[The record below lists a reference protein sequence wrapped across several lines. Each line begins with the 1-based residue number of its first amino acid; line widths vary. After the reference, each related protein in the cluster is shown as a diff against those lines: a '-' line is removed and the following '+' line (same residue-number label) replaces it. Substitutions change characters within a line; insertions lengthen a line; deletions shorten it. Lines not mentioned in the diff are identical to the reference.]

1 MEMEEEKELTFSD
14 ILRIFKRRKWT
25 FLIIFF
31 LTIFLTVVYLFFIA
45 TPKYEAKQVIEY
57 KSSSSQPSVSLGSM
71 SSAANLLGISQPSDS
86 GLTTEIERMKA
97 DWVLTN
103 IVKELNL
110 VEKANENKG
119 LIARLRGTEV
129 TERDLID
136 SLKENINIQNVQ
148 DTNMIEI
155 SYQSSDPTMA
165 ASVVSLVYSYYTEYA
180 KNLYFEDSQSY
191 LNQVETLFEDVS
203 RQYDQI
209 NKEVLDFQTKN
220 KISDISGGTSQE
232 SDPLISYYSETY
244 MNILKLEADKN
255 QLEIRKQAIEDNI
268 FKLSPETKEFILT
281 NTEKDTPVKDIKSKL
296 VSDKIELE
304 TLKLN
309 SPSSPRIG
317 ALEAEINVLEDE
329 LKKNLDAIFS
339 NDLNFLASIDM
350 GTFNEY
356 TGIITQLQLFD
367 VTKQVHE
374 NMLQVIDDE
383 IAKRSPIMYEY
394 FLLKKDQT
402 ILQTRYN
409 TLLSAL
415 EQERMRASLYD
426 NKFKVITS
434 AYIPENPISPNTT
447 LILVIGG
454 GVAIALG
461 ILSVF
466 VREVNDKTVKDLYE
480 FESLFGVPDI
490 ILYGSNDAEKIV
502 NYVYKKDFKKFG
514 LLFLGN
520 FSVAQNLSQRIYNI
534 LNTIK
539 TYKTEYYISK
549 ENEGYKEKFEKFEKF
564 KNTNEAFIV
573 FDNFNNSDYI
583 LYRDDLEKI
592 IIFIEEKTTNLE
604 DIKEILEKE
613 KDPTVVYL
621 KNIKRLN
628 KIH

>member
-45 TPKYEAKQVIEY
+45 TPKYEAKVVIEY

-71 SSAANLLGISQPSDS
+71 SSAANLLGISQPADS

-97 DWVLTN
+97 DWVLAN
-103 IVKELNL
+103 VVKELNL

-136 SLKENINIQNVQ
+136 SLKENINIQNVEE
-148 DTNMIEI
+148 TNMIEI
-155 SYQSSDPTMA
+155 SYQSSDPTIA
-165 ASVVSLVYSYYTEYA
+165 ALVVSLVYSYYTEYA
-180 KNLYFEDSQSY
+180 KKLYFEDSQSY

-203 RQYDQI
+203 QQYDQI

-220 KISDISGGTSQE
+220 KLQGTTLDPSSE
-232 SDPLISYYSETY
+232 STQGVDPLINYYSETY

-268 FKLSPETKEFILT
+268 FKMSPETKEFILT

-296 VSDKIELE
+296 VSDRIELE

-317 ALEAEINVLEDE
+317 ALEAEITVLENE
-329 LKKNLDAIFS
+329 LENNLEAIFS

-350 GTFNEY
+350 ETFNEY

-367 VTKQVHE
+367 VTRQVYE
-374 NMLQVIDDE
+374 NMLQLIDDE

-394 FLLKKDQT
+394 FLLRKDQA

-409 TLLSAL
+409 TLLTVL
-415 EQERMRASLYD
+415 EQERMKASLYD
-426 NKFKVITS
+426 NKFTVITS
-434 AYIPENPISPNTT
+434 AYVPENPVSPNTT
-447 LILVIGG
+447 LILVIGVG
-454 GVAIALG
+454 LAIALG
-461 ILSVF
+461 ILSVV

-480 FESLFGVPDI
+480 FESLFGIPDI
-490 ILYGSNDAEKIV
+490 ILDDSNDAEKIV

-520 FSVAQNLSQRIYNI
+520 FSVAQNLAQRIYNI

-539 TYKTEYYISK
+539 PNKTEYYISQ
-549 ENEGYKEKFEKFEKF
+549 ENEDYKEKFEKFEKF
-564 KNTNEAFIV
+564 KNMNEAFIV

-592 IIFIEEKTTNLE
+592 IIFIEEKRTNLE
-604 DIKEILEKE
+604 DIMEILEKE
-613 KDPTVVYL
+613 RDPTVVYV
-621 KNIKRLN
+621 KKY
-628 KIH
+628 

>member
-1 MEMEEEKELTFSD
+1 MEEEKELTFSD

-45 TPKYEAKQVIEY
+45 TPKYEAKVVIEY

-71 SSAANLLGISQPSDS
+71 SSAANLLGISQPADS

-97 DWVLTN
+97 DWVLAN
-103 IVKELNL
+103 VVKELNL

-136 SLKENINIQNVQ
+136 SLKENINIQNVEE
-148 DTNMIEI
+148 TNMIEI
-155 SYQSSDPTMA
+155 SYQSSDPTIA
-165 ASVVSLVYSYYTEYA
+165 ALVVSLVYSYYTEYA
-180 KNLYFEDSQSY
+180 KKLYFEDSQSY

-203 RQYDQI
+203 QQYDQI

-220 KISDISGGTSQE
+220 KLQGTTLDPSSE
-232 SDPLISYYSETY
+232 STQGVDPLINYYSETY

-268 FKLSPETKEFILT
+268 FKMSPETKEFILT

-296 VSDKIELE
+296 VSDRIELE

-317 ALEAEINVLEDE
+317 ALEAEITVLENE
-329 LKKNLDAIFS
+329 LENNLEAIFS

-350 GTFNEY
+350 ETFNEY

-367 VTKQVHE
+367 VTRQVYE
-374 NMLQVIDDE
+374 NMLQLIDDE

-394 FLLKKDQT
+394 FLLRKDQA

-409 TLLSAL
+409 TLLTVL
-415 EQERMRASLYD
+415 EQERMKASLYD
-426 NKFKVITS
+426 NKFTVITS
-434 AYIPENPISPNTT
+434 AYVPENPVSPNTT
-447 LILVIGG
+447 LILVIGVG
-454 GVAIALG
+454 LAIALG
-461 ILSVF
+461 ILSVV

-480 FESLFGVPDI
+480 FESLFGIPDI
-490 ILYGSNDAEKIV
+490 ILDDSNDAEKIV

-520 FSVAQNLSQRIYNI
+520 FSVAQNLAQRIYNI

-539 TYKTEYYISK
+539 PNKTEYYISQ
-549 ENEGYKEKFEKFEKF
+549 ENEDYKEKFEKFEKF
-564 KNTNEAFIV
+564 KNMNEAFIV

-592 IIFIEEKTTNLE
+592 IIFIEEKRTNLE
-604 DIKEILEKE
+604 DIIKILEKE
-613 KDPTVVYL
+613 KDPTVVYV
-621 KNIKRLN
+621 KKY
-628 KIH
+628 

>member
-45 TPKYEAKQVIEY
+45 TPKYEAKVVIEY

-71 SSAANLLGISQPSDS
+71 SSAANLLGVSQPSPA

-97 DWVLTN
+97 DWVLAN
-103 IVKELNL
+103 VVKELNL

-136 SLKENINIQNVQ
+136 SLKENINIQNVEE
-148 DTNMIEI
+148 TNMIEI
-155 SYQSSDPTMA
+155 SYQSSDPTIA

-180 KNLYFEDSQSY
+180 KKLYFEDSQSY

-203 RQYDQI
+203 QQYDQI

-220 KISDISGGTSQE
+220 KLQGTTLDPSSE
-232 SDPLISYYSETY
+232 STQGVDPLINYYSETY

-255 QLEIRKQAIEDNI
+255 QLEIRKQAIENNI

-296 VSDKIELE
+296 VSDRIELE

-317 ALEAEINVLEDE
+317 ALEAEITVLENE
-329 LKKNLDAIFS
+329 LENNLEAIFS

-350 GTFNEY
+350 ETFNEY

-367 VTKQVHE
+367 VTKQVYE

-394 FLLKKDQT
+394 FLLRKDQA

-409 TLLSAL
+409 TLLTAL
-415 EQERMRASLYD
+415 EQERMKASLYD

-434 AYIPENPISPNTT
+434 AYIPENPVSPNTT
-447 LILVIGG
+447 LTLAIGG
-454 GVAIALG
+454 VLAIFLG
-461 ILSVF
+461 ILGVF
-466 VREVNDKTVKDLYE
+466 VKEANDKTVKDLYE

-490 ILYGSNDAEKIV
+490 ILDDSNDAEKIV

-534 LNTIK
+534 LNTVK
-539 TYKTEYYISK
+539 PNKTEYFTSK
-549 ENEGYKEKFEKFEKF
+549 ENEDYKEKFEKFEKF
-564 KNTNEAFIV
+564 KNTNEAFIM
-573 FDNFNNSDYI
+573 FDNFNNGDYI

-592 IIFIEEKTTNLE
+592 IIFIEEKRTNLE
-604 DIKEILEKE
+604 DIMEVLEKE
-613 KDPTVVYL
+613 KDPTVVYV
-621 KNIKRLN
+621 KKY
-628 KIH
+628 

>member
-1 MEMEEEKELTFSD
+1 MEMEEERELTFSD

-25 FLIIFF
+25 FLIIFL
-31 LTIFLTVVYLFFIA
+31 LTIFLTAFYLFFVA
-45 TPKYEAKQVIEY
+45 TPTYEAKQVIEY

-97 DWVLTN
+97 DWVLAN
-103 IVKELNL
+103 VVKELNL

-119 LIARLRGTEV
+119 LIATLRGTEV

-136 SLKENINIQNVQ
+136 SLKEGINIQNVQ

-155 SYQSSDPTMA
+155 SYQSSDPTIA

-180 KNLYFEDSQSY
+180 KKLYFEDSQSY

-203 RQYDQI
+203 QQYDQI

-296 VSDKIELE
+296 VSDRIELE

-317 ALEAEINVLEDE
+317 ALEAEITVLEDE
-329 LKKNLDAIFS
+329 LKKNLEAIFS

-350 GTFNEY
+350 ETFNEY

-367 VTKQVHE
+367 VTKQVYE

-394 FLLKKDQT
+394 FLLRKDQA

-409 TLLSAL
+409 TLLTAL
-415 EQERMRASLYD
+415 EQERMKASLYD

-434 AYIPENPISPNTT
+434 AYIPENPVSPNTT
-447 LILVIGG
+447 LTLAIGG
-454 GVAIALG
+454 VLAIFLG
-461 ILSVF
+461 ILGVF
-466 VREVNDKTVKDLYE
+466 VREASDKTVKDLYE

-490 ILYGSNDAEKIV
+490 VLNDSNDAEKIV
-502 NYVYKKDFKKFG
+502 NYVYKKEFKKFG
-514 LLFLGN
+514 LLFLGD
-520 FSVAQNLSQRIYNI
+520 FSVAQNLAQRIYNI

-539 TYKTEYYISK
+539 PYKIEYYISQ
-549 ENEGYKEKFEKFEKF
+549 ENEDYKEKFEKFEKF
-564 KNTNEAFIV
+564 KNTNEAFIM
-573 FDNFNNSDYI
+573 FDNFNNGDYI

-604 DIKEILEKE
+604 DIKEIFKKE
-613 KDPTVVYL
+613 KDPTVVYV
-621 KNIKRLN
+621 KK
-628 KIH
+628 

>member
-1 MEMEEEKELTFSD
+1 MEEEKELTFSD

-45 TPKYEAKQVIEY
+45 TPTYEAKQVIEY

-71 SSAANLLGISQPSDS
+71 SSAANLLGISQPADS

-97 DWVLTN
+97 DWVLAN
-103 IVKELNL
+103 VVKELNL

-136 SLKENINIQNVQ
+136 SLKENINIQNVEE
-148 DTNMIEI
+148 TNMIEI
-155 SYQSSDPTMA
+155 SYQSSDPTIA

-180 KNLYFEDSQSY
+180 KKLYFEDSQSY

-203 RQYDQI
+203 QQYDQI

-220 KISDISGGTSQE
+220 KLQGTTLDPSSE
-232 SDPLISYYSETY
+232 STQGVDPLINYYSETY

-268 FKLSPETKEFILT
+268 FKMSPETKEFILT

-296 VSDKIELE
+296 VSDRIELE

-317 ALEAEINVLEDE
+317 ALEAEITVLENE
-329 LKKNLDAIFS
+329 LENNLEAIFS

-367 VTKQVHE
+367 VTRQVYE
-374 NMLQVIDDE
+374 NMLQLIDDE

-394 FLLKKDQT
+394 FLLRKDQA

-409 TLLSAL
+409 TLLTVL
-415 EQERMRASLYD
+415 EQERMKASLYD
-426 NKFKVITS
+426 NKFTVITS
-434 AYIPENPISPNTT
+434 AYVPENPVSPNTT
-447 LILVIGG
+447 LSLAIG
-454 GVAIALG
+454 VVLAISLG
-461 ILSVF
+461 ILGVF

-480 FESLFGVPDI
+480 FESLFGIPDI
-490 ILYGSNDAEKIV
+490 ILNDSNDAEKIV
-502 NYVYKKDFKKFG
+502 NYIYKKDFKKFG

-520 FSVAQNLSQRIYNI
+520 FSVAQNLAQRIYNI

-539 TYKTEYYISK
+539 SYKIEYYISQ
-549 ENEGYKEKFEKFEKF
+549 ENEDYKEKFEKFEKF

-592 IIFIEEKTTNLE
+592 IIFIEEKRTNLE
-604 DIKEILEKE
+604 DIMEVLEKE
-613 KDPTVVYL
+613 KDPTVVYV
-621 KNIKRLN
+621 KKY
-628 KIH
+628 

>member
-1 MEMEEEKELTFSD
+1 MEMEEERELTFSD

-25 FLIIFF
+25 FLIIFL
-31 LTIFLTVVYLFFIA
+31 LTIFLTAFYLFFVA
-45 TPKYEAKQVIEY
+45 TPTYEAKQVIEY

-97 DWVLTN
+97 DWVLAN
-103 IVKELNL
+103 VVKELNL

-136 SLKENINIQNVQ
+136 SLKENINIQNVEE
-148 DTNMIEI
+148 TNMIEI
-155 SYQSSDPTMA
+155 SYQSSDPTIA

-180 KNLYFEDSQSY
+180 KKLYFEDSQSY

-203 RQYDQI
+203 QQYDQI

-296 VSDKIELE
+296 VSDRIELE

-317 ALEAEINVLEDE
+317 ALEAEITVLEDE
-329 LKKNLDAIFS
+329 LKKNLEAIFS

-350 GTFNEY
+350 ETFNEY

-367 VTKQVHE
+367 VTKQVYE

-394 FLLKKDQT
+394 FLLRKDQA

-409 TLLSAL
+409 TLLTAL
-415 EQERMRASLYD
+415 EQERMKASLYD

-434 AYIPENPISPNTT
+434 AYIPENPVSPNTT
-447 LILVIGG
+447 LTLAIGG
-454 GVAIALG
+454 VLAIFLG
-461 ILSVF
+461 ILGVF
-466 VREVNDKTVKDLYE
+466 VREASDKTVKDLYE

-490 ILYGSNDAEKIV
+490 VLNDSNDAEKIV
-502 NYVYKKDFKKFG
+502 NYVYKKEFKKFG
-514 LLFLGN
+514 LLFLGD
-520 FSVAQNLSQRIYNI
+520 FSVAQNLAQRIYNI

-539 TYKTEYYISK
+539 PYKIEYYISQ
-549 ENEGYKEKFEKFEKF
+549 ENEDYKEKFEKFEKF

-592 IIFIEEKTTNLE
+592 IILIEEKTTNLE
-604 DIKEILEKE
+604 DIMEVLEKE
-613 KDPTVVYL
+613 KDPTVVYV
-621 KNIKRLN
+621 KKY
-628 KIH
+628 

>member
-1 MEMEEEKELTFSD
+1 MEMEEERELTFSD

-25 FLIIFF
+25 FLIIFL
-31 LTIFLTVVYLFFIA
+31 LTIFLTAFYLFFVA
-45 TPKYEAKQVIEY
+45 TPTYEAKQVIEY

-97 DWVLTN
+97 DWVLAN
-103 IVKELNL
+103 VVKELNL

-119 LIARLRGTEV
+119 LIATLRGTEV

-136 SLKENINIQNVQ
+136 SLKEGINIQNVQ

-155 SYQSSDPTMA
+155 SYQSSDPTIA

-180 KNLYFEDSQSY
+180 KKLYFEDSQSY

-203 RQYDQI
+203 QQYDQI

-296 VSDKIELE
+296 VSDRIELE

-317 ALEAEINVLEDE
+317 ALEAEITVLEDE
-329 LKKNLDAIFS
+329 LKKNLEAIFS

-350 GTFNEY
+350 ETFNEY

-367 VTKQVHE
+367 VTKQVYE

-394 FLLKKDQT
+394 FLLRKDQA

-409 TLLSAL
+409 TLLTAL
-415 EQERMRASLYD
+415 EQERMKASLYD

-434 AYIPENPISPNTT
+434 AYIPENPVSPNTT
-447 LILVIGG
+447 LTLAIGG
-454 GVAIALG
+454 VLAIFLG
-461 ILSVF
+461 ILGVF
-466 VREVNDKTVKDLYE
+466 VREASDKTVKDLYE

-490 ILYGSNDAEKIV
+490 VLNDSNDAEKIV
-502 NYVYKKDFKKFG
+502 NYVYKKEFKKFG
-514 LLFLGN
+514 LLFLGD
-520 FSVAQNLSQRIYNI
+520 FSVAQNLAQRIYNI

-539 TYKTEYYISK
+539 PYKIEYYISQ
-549 ENEGYKEKFEKFEKF
+549 ENEDYKEKFEKFEKF

-592 IIFIEEKTTNLE
+592 IILIEEKTTNLE
-604 DIKEILEKE
+604 DIMEVLEKE
-613 KDPTVVYL
+613 KDPTVVYV
-621 KNIKRLN
+621 KKY
-628 KIH
+628 

>member
-1 MEMEEEKELTFSD
+1 MEMEEERELTFSD

-25 FLIIFF
+25 FLIIFL
-31 LTIFLTVVYLFFIA
+31 LTIFLTAFYLFFVA
-45 TPKYEAKQVIEY
+45 TPTYEAKQVIEY

-97 DWVLTN
+97 DWVLAN
-103 IVKELNL
+103 VVKELNL

-119 LIARLRGTEV
+119 LIATLRGTEV

-136 SLKENINIQNVQ
+136 SLKEGINIQNVQ

-165 ASVVSLVYSYYTEYA
+165 ASVVSLVYSYYTDYA
-180 KNLYFEDSQSY
+180 ENLYFEDSQSY

-203 RQYDQI
+203 QQYDQI

-220 KISDISGGTSQE
+220 KLLASSSTSSQTFD
-232 SDPLISYYSETY
+232 SLISYYSETY

-296 VSDKIELE
+296 VSDRIELE

-317 ALEAEINVLEDE
+317 ALEAEITVLEDE
-329 LKKNLDAIFS
+329 LKKNLEAIFS

-350 GTFNEY
+350 ETFNEY

-367 VTKQVHE
+367 VTKQVYE

-394 FLLKKDQT
+394 FLLRKDQA

-409 TLLSAL
+409 TLLTAL
-415 EQERMRASLYD
+415 EQERMKVSLYD

-434 AYIPENPISPNTT
+434 AYIPENPVSPNTT
-447 LILVIGG
+447 LTLAIGG
-454 GVAIALG
+454 VLAIFLG
-461 ILSVF
+461 ILGVF
-466 VREVNDKTVKDLYE
+466 VREASDKTVKDLYE

-490 ILYGSNDAEKIV
+490 VLNDSNDAEKIV
-502 NYVYKKDFKKFG
+502 NYVYKKEFKKFG
-514 LLFLGN
+514 LLFLGD
-520 FSVAQNLSQRIYNI
+520 FSVAQNLAQRIYNI

-539 TYKTEYYISK
+539 PYKIEYYISQ
-549 ENEGYKEKFEKFEKF
+549 ENEDYKEKFEKFEKF
-564 KNTNEAFIV
+564 KNTNEAFIM
-573 FDNFNNSDYI
+573 FDNFNNGDYI

-604 DIKEILEKE
+604 DIMEVLEKE
-613 KDPTVVYL
+613 KDPTVVYV
-621 KNIKRLN
+621 KKY
-628 KIH
+628 

>member
-1 MEMEEEKELTFSD
+1 MEEERELTFSD
-14 ILRIFKRRKWT
+14 IIRIFKRRKWT
-25 FLIIFF
+25 FIIIFL
-31 LTIFLTVVYLFFIA
+31 LTIFFTAIYLFFIA

-57 KSSSSQPSVSLGSM
+57 KSTSSQPSVSLGSM
-71 SSAANLLGISQPSDS
+71 SGAANLLGISSPTDS
-86 GLTTEIERMKA
+86 GLTTEIEKMKS
-97 DWVLTN
+97 DWVLSN
-103 IVKELNL
+103 VVKDLQL
-110 VEKANENKG
+110 VEKANQNKSF
-119 LIARLRGTEV
+119 LQKLRGV
-129 TERDLID
+129 KITERDLID
-136 SLKENINIQNVQ
+136 SMKKNIDIQNIE
-148 DTNMIEI
+148 DTNIIEI
-155 SYQSSDPTMA
+155 TYQSSDPSLA
-165 ASVVSLVYSYYTEYA
+165 SSVVSLIYSYYTEYA
-180 KNLYFEDSQSY
+180 KNLYFENSQSY

-203 RQYDQI
+203 QQYDQI

-296 VSDKIELE
+296 VSDRIELE

-317 ALEAEINVLEDE
+317 ALEAEITVLEDE
-329 LKKNLDAIFS
+329 LKKNLEAIFS

-350 GTFNEY
+350 ETFNEY

-367 VTKQVHE
+367 VTKQVYE

-394 FLLKKDQT
+394 FLLRKDQA

-409 TLLSAL
+409 TLLTAL
-415 EQERMRASLYD
+415 EQERMKASLYD

-434 AYIPENPISPNTT
+434 AYIPENPVSPNTT
-447 LILVIGG
+447 LTLAIGG
-454 GVAIALG
+454 VLAIFLG
-461 ILSVF
+461 ILGVF
-466 VREVNDKTVKDLYE
+466 VKEANDKTVKDLYE

-490 ILYGSNDAEKIV
+490 ILDDSNDAEKIV

-534 LNTIK
+534 LNTVK
-539 TYKTEYYISK
+539 PNKTEYFTSK
-549 ENEGYKEKFEKFEKF
+549 ENEDYKEKFEKFEKF
-564 KNTNEAFIV
+564 KNTNEAFIM
-573 FDNFNNSDYI
+573 FDNFNNGDYI

-604 DIKEILEKE
+604 DIKEIFKKE
-613 KDPTVVYL
+613 KDPTVVYV
-621 KNIKRLN
+621 KK
-628 KIH
+628 

>member
-45 TPKYEAKQVIEY
+45 TPKYEAKVVIEY

-71 SSAANLLGISQPSDS
+71 SSAANLLGISQPADS

-97 DWVLTN
+97 DWVLAN
-103 IVKELNL
+103 VVKELNL

-136 SLKENINIQNVQ
+136 SLKENINIQNVEE
-148 DTNMIEI
+148 TNMIEI
-155 SYQSSDPTMA
+155 SYQSSDPTIA
-165 ASVVSLVYSYYTEYA
+165 ALVVSLVYSYYTEYA
-180 KNLYFEDSQSY
+180 KKLYFEDSQSY

-203 RQYDQI
+203 QQYDQI

-220 KISDISGGTSQE
+220 KLQGTTLDPSSE
-232 SDPLISYYSETY
+232 STQGVDPLINYYSETY

-268 FKLSPETKEFILT
+268 FKMSPETKEFILT

-296 VSDKIELE
+296 VSDRIELE

-317 ALEAEINVLEDE
+317 ALEAEITVLENE
-329 LKKNLDAIFS
+329 LENNLEAIFS

-350 GTFNEY
+350 ETFNEY

-367 VTKQVHE
+367 VTRQVYE
-374 NMLQVIDDE
+374 NMLQLIDDE

-394 FLLKKDQT
+394 FLLRKDQA

-409 TLLSAL
+409 TLLTVL
-415 EQERMRASLYD
+415 EQERMKASLYD
-426 NKFKVITS
+426 NKFTVITS
-434 AYIPENPISPNTT
+434 AYVPENPVSLNTT
-447 LILVIGG
+447 LILVIGVG
-454 GVAIALG
+454 LAIALG
-461 ILSVF
+461 ILSVV

-480 FESLFGVPDI
+480 FESLFGIPDI
-490 ILYGSNDAEKIV
+490 ILDDSNDAEKIV

-520 FSVAQNLSQRIYNI
+520 FSVAQNLAQRIYNI

-539 TYKTEYYISK
+539 PNKTEYYISQ
-549 ENEGYKEKFEKFEKF
+549 ENEDYKEKFEKFEKF
-564 KNTNEAFIV
+564 KNMNEAFIV

-592 IIFIEEKTTNLE
+592 IIFIEEKRTNLE
-604 DIKEILEKE
+604 DIMEILEKE
-613 KDPTVVYL
+613 RDPTVVYV
-621 KNIKRLN
+621 KKY
-628 KIH
+628 

>member
-1 MEMEEEKELTFSD
+1 MEMEEERELTFSD

-25 FLIIFF
+25 FLIIFL
-31 LTIFLTVVYLFFIA
+31 LTIFLTAFYLFFVA
-45 TPKYEAKQVIEY
+45 TPTYEAKQVIEY

-97 DWVLTN
+97 DWVLAN
-103 IVKELNL
+103 VVKELNL

-136 SLKENINIQNVQ
+136 SLKENINIQNVKE
-148 DTNMIEI
+148 TNMIEI
-155 SYQSSDPTMA
+155 SYQSSDPTIA

-180 KNLYFEDSQSY
+180 KKLYFEDSQSY

-203 RQYDQI
+203 QQYDQI

-296 VSDKIELE
+296 VSDRIELE

-317 ALEAEINVLEDE
+317 ALEAEITVLEDE
-329 LKKNLDAIFS
+329 LKKNLEAIFS

-350 GTFNEY
+350 ETFNEY

-367 VTKQVHE
+367 VTKQVYE

-394 FLLKKDQT
+394 FLLRKDQA

-409 TLLSAL
+409 TLLTAL
-415 EQERMRASLYD
+415 EQERMKASLYD

-434 AYIPENPISPNTT
+434 AYIPENPVSPNTT
-447 LILVIGG
+447 LTLAIGG
-454 GVAIALG
+454 VLAIFLG
-461 ILSVF
+461 ILGVF
-466 VREVNDKTVKDLYE
+466 VREASDKTVKDLYE

-490 ILYGSNDAEKIV
+490 VLNDSNDAEKIV
-502 NYVYKKDFKKFG
+502 NYVYKKEFKKFG
-514 LLFLGN
+514 LLFLGD
-520 FSVAQNLSQRIYNI
+520 FSVAQNLAQRIYNI

-539 TYKTEYYISK
+539 PYKIEYYISQ
-549 ENEGYKEKFEKFEKF
+549 ENEDYKEKFEKFEKF

-592 IIFIEEKTTNLE
+592 IILIEEKTTNLE
-604 DIKEILEKE
+604 DIMEVLEKE
-613 KDPTVVYL
+613 KDPTVVYV
-621 KNIKRLN
+621 KKY
-628 KIH
+628 

>member
-1 MEMEEEKELTFSD
+1 MEEERELTFSD

-25 FLIIFF
+25 FLIIFL
-31 LTIFLTVVYLFFIA
+31 LTIFLTAFYLFFVA
-45 TPKYEAKQVIEY
+45 TPTYEAKQVIEY

-97 DWVLTN
+97 DWVLAN
-103 IVKELNL
+103 VVKELNL

-136 SLKENINIQNVQ
+136 SLKENINIQNVEE
-148 DTNMIEI
+148 TNMIEI
-155 SYQSSDPTMA
+155 SYQSSDPTIA

-180 KNLYFEDSQSY
+180 KKLYFEDSQSY

-203 RQYDQI
+203 QQYDQI

-296 VSDKIELE
+296 VSDRIELE

-317 ALEAEINVLEDE
+317 ALEAEITVLEDE
-329 LKKNLDAIFS
+329 LKKNLEAIFS

-350 GTFNEY
+350 ETFNEY

-367 VTKQVHE
+367 VTKQVYE

-394 FLLKKDQT
+394 FLLRKDQA

-409 TLLSAL
+409 TLLTAL
-415 EQERMRASLYD
+415 EQERMKASLYD

-434 AYIPENPISPNTT
+434 AYIPENPVSPNTT
-447 LILVIGG
+447 LTLAIGG
-454 GVAIALG
+454 VLAIFLG
-461 ILSVF
+461 ILGVF
-466 VREVNDKTVKDLYE
+466 VREASDKTVKDLYE

-490 ILYGSNDAEKIV
+490 VLNDSNDAEKIV
-502 NYVYKKDFKKFG
+502 NYVYKKEFKKFG
-514 LLFLGN
+514 LLFLGD
-520 FSVAQNLSQRIYNI
+520 FSVAQNLAQRIYNI

-539 TYKTEYYISK
+539 PYKIEYYISQ
-549 ENEGYKEKFEKFEKF
+549 ENEDYKEKFEKFEKF

-592 IIFIEEKTTNLE
+592 IILIEEKTTNLE
-604 DIKEILEKE
+604 DIMEVLEKE
-613 KDPTVVYL
+613 KDPTVVYV
-621 KNIKRLN
+621 KKY
-628 KIH
+628 

>member
-1 MEMEEEKELTFSD
+1 MEEEKELTFSD

-31 LTIFLTVVYLFFIA
+31 LTIFLTGIYLFFIA

-57 KSSSSQPSVSLGSM
+57 KSSSSQPTVSLGSM

-97 DWVLTN
+97 DWVLAN
-103 IVKELNL
+103 VVKELNL

-119 LIARLRGTEV
+119 LIARLRGTEI
-129 TERDLID
+129 TERYLID
-136 SLKENINIQNVQ
+136 SLKEDINIQNVEE
-148 DTNMIEI
+148 TNMIEI
-155 SYQSSDPTMA
+155 SYQSSDPTIA
-165 ASVVSLVYSYYTEYA
+165 ASVVSLVYSYYTDYA

-203 RQYDQI
+203 QQYDQI

-220 KISDISGGTSQE
+220 KLQGTTLVPSSE
-232 SDPLISYYSETY
+232 STQGVDPLINYYSETY

-268 FKLSPETKEFILT
+268 FKMSPETKEFILT

-296 VSDKIELE
+296 VSDRIELE

-317 ALEAEINVLEDE
+317 ALEAEISVLENE
-329 LKKNLDAIFS
+329 LENNLEAIFS

-350 GTFNEY
+350 ATFNEY

-367 VTKQVHE
+367 VTKQVYE
-374 NMLQVIDDE
+374 NMLQLIDDE

-394 FLLKKDQT
+394 FLLRKDQA

-409 TLLSAL
+409 TLLTVL
-415 EQERMRASLYD
+415 EQERMKASLYD
-426 NKFKVITS
+426 NKFTVITS
-434 AYIPENPISPNTT
+434 AYIPENPVAPNTT
-447 LILVIGG
+447 LILVIGV

-490 ILYGSNDAEKIV
+490 ILDDSNDAEKIV

-539 TYKTEYYISK
+539 PYKTEYFTSI
-549 ENEGYKEKFEKFEKF
+549 ENEDYQEKFEKFEKF

-592 IIFIEEKTTNLE
+592 IIFIEEKRTNLE
-604 DIKEILEKE
+604 DIMEILEKE
-613 KDPTVVYL
+613 KDPTVVYV
-621 KNIKRLN
+621 KKY
-628 KIH
+628 

>member
-1 MEMEEEKELTFSD
+1 MEEERELTFSD

-31 LTIFLTVVYLFFIA
+31 LTIFLTAVYLFFMA

-57 KSSSSQPSVSLGSM
+57 KSSSSQPTVSLGSM
-71 SSAANLLGISQPSDS
+71 SSAANLLGIIQPTDS

-97 DWVLTN
+97 DWVLAN
-103 IVKELNL
+103 VVKELNL

-136 SLKENINIQNVQ
+136 SLKEGINIQNVQ

-155 SYQSSDPTMA
+155 SYQSSDPGLA
-165 ASVVSLVYSYYTEYA
+165 ASVVSLVYSYYTDYA

-203 RQYDQI
+203 QQYDQI

-220 KISDISGGTSQE
+220 KLLASSSTSSQTFD
-232 SDPLISYYSETY
+232 SLISYYSETY
-244 MNILKLEADKN
+244 MNILKLDADKN

-268 FKLSPETKEFILT
+268 FKLTPETKEFILT

-296 VSDKIELE
+296 VSDNIELE

-317 ALEAEINVLEDE
+317 ALEAEITVLENE
-329 LKKNLDAIFS
+329 LKKNLETIFS

-367 VTKQVHE
+367 VTKQVYE

-383 IAKRSPIMYEY
+383 IAKSSPILYEY
-394 FLLKKDQT
+394 FLLKQQQT
-402 ILQTRYN
+402 ILQARYN
-409 TLLSAL
+409 TLLAAL
-415 EQERMRASLYD
+415 EQERMKASLYD
-426 NKFKVITS
+426 NKFKVINS
-434 AYIPENPISPNTT
+434 AYIPENPVSPNTT
-447 LILVIGG
+447 LTLAIGG
-454 GVAIALG
+454 VLAIFLG
-461 ILSVF
+461 ILGVF
-466 VREVNDKTVKDLYE
+466 VKEAQDKTVKDLYE

-490 ILYGSNDAEKIV
+490 ILDDSNDAEKIV
-502 NYVYKKDFKKFG
+502 NFVYKKDFKKFG
-514 LLFLGN
+514 LLFLGS

-539 TYKTEYYISK
+539 PYKTEYFTSI
-549 ENEGYKEKFEKFEKF
+549 ENEDYKEKFEKFEKF
-564 KNTNEAFIV
+564 KNTNEAFIM
-573 FDNFNNSDYI
+573 FDDFNNGDYI

-604 DIKEILEKE
+604 DIKEILKKE
-613 KDPTVVYL
+613 KDPTVVYV
-621 KNIKRLN
+621 KKKR
-628 KIH
+628 

>member
-1 MEMEEEKELTFSD
+1 MEMEEERELTFSD

-25 FLIIFF
+25 FLIIFL
-31 LTIFLTVVYLFFIA
+31 LTIFLTAFYLFFIA
-45 TPKYEAKQVIEY
+45 TPTYEAKQVIEY
-57 KSSSSQPSVSLGSM
+57 KSSSSQPSISLGSM

-86 GLTTEIERMKA
+86 GLTTEIERMKS
-97 DWVLTN
+97 DWVLAN
-103 IVKELNL
+103 VVKELNL

-129 TERDLID
+129 TERDLIG
-136 SLKENINIQNVQ
+136 SLKEGINIQNVQ

-203 RQYDQI
+203 QQYDQI
-209 NKEVLDFQTKN
+209 NKEVLDFQTEN
-220 KISDISGGTSQE
+220 KLVASSSTSSGTFDS
-232 SDPLISYYSETY
+232 LISYYSETY
-244 MNILKLEADKN
+244 MNILKLDAEKN

-268 FKLSPETKEFILT
+268 FNLSPETKEFILT

-296 VSDKIELE
+296 VSDRIELE

-317 ALEAEINVLEDE
+317 ALEAEITVLENE
-329 LKKNLDAIFS
+329 LKTNLEAIFS

-367 VTKQVHE
+367 VTKQVYE

-383 IAKRSPIMYEY
+383 ISKSSPILYEY
-394 FLLKKDQT
+394 FLLKQQQT
-402 ILQTRYN
+402 ILQARYN
-409 TLLSAL
+409 TLLTAL
-415 EQERMRASLYD
+415 EQERMKASLYD

-434 AYIPENPISPNTT
+434 AYIPENPVSPNTT
-447 LILVIGG
+447 LTLAIGG
-454 GVAIALG
+454 VLAIFLG
-461 ILSVF
+461 ILGVF
-466 VREVNDKTVKDLYE
+466 VREASDKTVKDLYE

-490 ILYGSNDAEKIV
+490 ILDDSNDAEKIV

-539 TYKTEYYISK
+539 PNKTEYFTSK
-549 ENEGYKEKFEKFEKF
+549 GNEDYKEKFEKFEKF
-564 KNTNEAFIV
+564 KNTNEAFIM
-573 FDNFNNSDYI
+573 FDNFNNGDYI

-592 IIFIEEKTTNLE
+592 IILVEEKITNLE
-604 DIKEILEKE
+604 DIKEILKKE
-613 KDPTVVYL
+613 KDPTVVYV
-621 KNIKRLN
+621 KNKR
-628 KIH
+628 

>member
-1 MEMEEEKELTFSD
+1 MEMEEERELTFSD

-25 FLIIFF
+25 FLIIFL
-31 LTIFLTVVYLFFIA
+31 LTIFLTAVYLFFVA
-45 TPKYEAKQVIEY
+45 TPTYEAKQVIEY

-97 DWVLTN
+97 DWVLAN
-103 IVKELNL
+103 VVKELNL

-119 LIARLRGTEV
+119 LIATLRGTEV

-136 SLKENINIQNVQ
+136 SLKEGINIQNVQ

-165 ASVVSLVYSYYTEYA
+165 ASVVSLVYSYYTDYA
-180 KNLYFEDSQSY
+180 ENLYFEDSQSY

-203 RQYDQI
+203 QQYDQI

-220 KISDISGGTSQE
+220 KLLASSSTSSQTFD
-232 SDPLISYYSETY
+232 SLISYYSETY
-244 MNILKLEADKN
+244 MNILKLDADKN
-255 QLEIRKQAIEDNI
+255 QLEIRKQAIENNI

-296 VSDKIELE
+296 VSDRIELE

-309 SPSSPRIG
+309 SPSSPKIG
-317 ALEAEINVLEDE
+317 ALKAEITVLENE
-329 LKKNLDAIFS
+329 LENNLEAIFS

-367 VTKQVHE
+367 VTKQVYE

-383 IAKRSPIMYEY
+383 ISKSSPILYEY
-394 FLLKKDQT
+394 FLLKQQQT
-402 ILQTRYN
+402 ILQARYN
-409 TLLSAL
+409 TLLTAL
-415 EQERMRASLYD
+415 EQERMKASLYD

-434 AYIPENPISPNTT
+434 AYIPENPVSPNTT
-447 LILVIGG
+447 LTLAIGG
-454 GVAIALG
+454 VLAIFLG
-461 ILSVF
+461 ILGVF
-466 VREVNDKTVKDLYE
+466 VREASDKTVKDLYE

-490 ILYGSNDAEKIV
+490 ILDDSNDAEKIV

-514 LLFLGN
+514 LLFLGD

-534 LNTIK
+534 LNTVK
-539 TYKTEYYISK
+539 PNKTEYFTSK
-549 ENEGYKEKFEKFEKF
+549 ENEDYKEKFEKFEKF
-564 KNTNEAFIV
+564 KNTNEAFIM
-573 FDNFNNSDYI
+573 FDNFNNGDYI

-604 DIKEILEKE
+604 DIKEIFKKE
-613 KDPTVVYL
+613 KDPTVVYV
-621 KNIKRLN
+621 KK
-628 KIH
+628 

>member
-1 MEMEEEKELTFSD
+1 MEEEKELTFSD
-14 ILRIFKRRKWT
+14 MLRIFKRRKWT

-31 LTIFLTVVYLFFIA
+31 LTIFLTGIYLFFIA

-57 KSSSSQPSVSLGSM
+57 KSSSSQPTVSLGSM

-97 DWVLTN
+97 DWVLAN
-103 IVKELNL
+103 VVKELNL

-119 LIARLRGTEV
+119 LLARLKGTEV

-136 SLKENINIQNVQ
+136 SLKEDLNIQNVEE
-148 DTNMIEI
+148 TNMIEI
-155 SYQSSDPTMA
+155 SYQSSDPTIA
-165 ASVVSLVYSYYTEYA
+165 ASVVSLVYSYYTDYA

-203 RQYDQI
+203 KQYDLI

-220 KISDISGGTSQE
+220 KLQGTTLDPSSENTQGV
-232 SDPLISYYSETY
+232 DPLINYYSETY

-268 FKLSPETKEFILT
+268 FKMSPETKEFILT

-296 VSDKIELE
+296 VTDTIELE

-317 ALEAEINVLEDE
+317 ALEAEITVLENE
-329 LKKNLDAIFS
+329 LENNLESIFS

-350 GTFNEY
+350 ETFNEY

-367 VTKQVHE
+367 VTRQVYE

-383 IAKRSPIMYEY
+383 IAQRSPIMYEY
-394 FLLKKDQT
+394 FLLRKDQA

-409 TLLSAL
+409 TLLTVL
-415 EQERMRASLYD
+415 EQERMKASLYD
-426 NKFKVITS
+426 NKFTVITS
-434 AYIPENPISPNTT
+434 AYVPENPVLPNPT
-447 LILVIGG
+447 LVLVIGVG
-454 GVAIALG
+454 IATALG
-461 ILSVF
+461 ILGVV

-480 FESLFGVPDI
+480 FESLIGVPDI
-490 ILYGSNDAEKIV
+490 ILDDSNDAEKIV
-502 NYVYKKDFKKFG
+502 NYVYKKNFKKFG

-539 TYKTEYYISK
+539 PSKTEYFTSIK
-549 ENEGYKEKFEKFEKF
+549 NEDYKEKFEKFEKF

-604 DIKEILEKE
+604 DITEILEKE
-613 KDPTVVYL
+613 KDSTVVYV
-621 KNIKRLN
+621 KKY
-628 KIH
+628 

>member
-1 MEMEEEKELTFSD
+1 MEEEKELTFSD

-31 LTIFLTVVYLFFIA
+31 LTIFLTGIYLFFIA

-57 KSSSSQPSVSLGSM
+57 KSSSSQPTVSLGSM

-97 DWVLTN
+97 DWVLAN
-103 IVKELNL
+103 VVKELNL

-119 LIARLRGTEV
+119 LIARLRGTEI
-129 TERDLID
+129 TERYLID
-136 SLKENINIQNVQ
+136 SLKEDINIQNVEE
-148 DTNMIEI
+148 TNMIEI
-155 SYQSSDPTMA
+155 SYQSSDPTIA
-165 ASVVSLVYSYYTEYA
+165 ASVVSLVYSYYTDYA

-203 RQYDQI
+203 HQYDQI

-220 KISDISGGTSQE
+220 KLQGTTLDPSSE
-232 SDPLISYYSETY
+232 STQGVDPLINYYSETY

-268 FKLSPETKEFILT
+268 FKMSPETKEFILT

-296 VSDKIELE
+296 VSDRIELE

-317 ALEAEINVLEDE
+317 ALEAEISVLENE
-329 LKKNLDAIFS
+329 LENNLEAIFS

-350 GTFNEY
+350 ATFNEY

-367 VTKQVHE
+367 VTKQVYE
-374 NMLQVIDDE
+374 NMLQLIDDE

-394 FLLKKDQT
+394 FLLRKDQA

-409 TLLSAL
+409 TLLTVL
-415 EQERMRASLYD
+415 EQERMKASLYD
-426 NKFKVITS
+426 NKFTVITS
-434 AYIPENPISPNTT
+434 AYIPENPVAPNTT
-447 LILVIGG
+447 LILVIGV

-490 ILYGSNDAEKIV
+490 ILDDSNDAEKIV

-539 TYKTEYYISK
+539 PYKTEYFTSI
-549 ENEGYKEKFEKFEKF
+549 ENEDYKEKFEKFEKF
-564 KNTNEAFIV
+564 KNTNEAFIM

-604 DIKEILEKE
+604 DIMEILEKE
-613 KDPTVVYL
+613 KDPTVVYV
-621 KNIKRLN
+621 KKY
-628 KIH
+628 

>member
-1 MEMEEEKELTFSD
+1 MEMEEERELTFSD

-25 FLIIFF
+25 FLIIFL
-31 LTIFLTVVYLFFIA
+31 LTIFLTAVYLFFMA

-57 KSSSSQPSVSLGSM
+57 KSSSSQPTVSLGSM

-97 DWVLTN
+97 DWVLAN
-103 IVKELNL
+103 VVQELNL

-119 LIARLRGTEV
+119 LIARLRDTEV

-136 SLKENINIQNVQ
+136 SLKEGINIQNVQ

-165 ASVVSLVYSYYTEYA
+165 ASVVSLVYSYYTDYA
-180 KNLYFEDSQSY
+180 ENLYFEDSQSY

-203 RQYDQI
+203 QQYDQI

-220 KISDISGGTSQE
+220 KLLASSSTSSQTFD
-232 SDPLISYYSETY
+232 SLINYYSETY
-244 MNILKLEADKN
+244 MNILKLDADKN

-296 VSDKIELE
+296 VNDRIELE

-317 ALEAEINVLEDE
+317 ALQAEITVLENE
-329 LKKNLDAIFS
+329 LEKNLEAIFS

-367 VTKQVHE
+367 VTRQVYE

-383 IAKRSPIMYEY
+383 ISKSSPILYEY
-394 FLLKKDQT
+394 FLLKQQQT
-402 ILQTRYN
+402 ILQARYN

-415 EQERMRASLYD
+415 EQERMKASLYD

-434 AYIPENPISPNTT
+434 AYVPENPVSPNST
-447 LILVIGG
+447 LTLAIGG
-454 GVAIALG
+454 VLAIFLG
-461 ILSVF
+461 ILGVF
-466 VREVNDKTVKDLYE
+466 VKEASDKTVKDLYE

-490 ILYGSNDAEKIV
+490 ILKDSNDAEKIV

-534 LNTIK
+534 LNTVK
-539 TYKTEYYISK
+539 PYKTEYYISK
-549 ENEGYKEKFEKFEKF
+549 ENEDYKEKFEKFEKF
-564 KNTNEAFIV
+564 KNTNEAFIM

-604 DIKEILEKE
+604 DIKEILKKE
-613 KDPTVVYL
+613 KDPTIVYL
-621 KNIKRLN
+621 KNKR
-628 KIH
+628 

>member
-1 MEMEEEKELTFSD
+1 MEEERELTFSD

-25 FLIIFF
+25 FLIIFL
-31 LTIFLTVVYLFFIA
+31 LTIFLTAVYLFFMA

-57 KSSSSQPSVSLGSM
+57 KSSSSQPTVSLGSM

-97 DWVLTN
+97 DWVLAN
-103 IVKELNL
+103 VVQELNL

-119 LIARLRGTEV
+119 LIARLRDTEV

-136 SLKENINIQNVQ
+136 SLKEGINIQNVQ

-165 ASVVSLVYSYYTEYA
+165 ASVVSLVYSYYTDYA
-180 KNLYFEDSQSY
+180 ENLYFEDSQSY

-203 RQYDQI
+203 QQYDQI

-220 KISDISGGTSQE
+220 KLLASSSTSSQTFD
-232 SDPLISYYSETY
+232 SLINYYSETY
-244 MNILKLEADKN
+244 MNILKLDADKN

-296 VSDKIELE
+296 VNDRIELE

-317 ALEAEINVLEDE
+317 ALQAEITVLENE
-329 LKKNLDAIFS
+329 LEKNLEAIFS

-367 VTKQVHE
+367 VTRQVYE

-383 IAKRSPIMYEY
+383 ISKSSPILYEY
-394 FLLKKDQT
+394 FLLKQQQT
-402 ILQTRYN
+402 ILQARYN

-415 EQERMRASLYD
+415 EQERMKASLYD

-434 AYIPENPISPNTT
+434 AYVPENPVSPNST
-447 LILVIGG
+447 LTLAIGG
-454 GVAIALG
+454 VLAIFLG
-461 ILSVF
+461 ILGVF
-466 VREVNDKTVKDLYE
+466 VKEASDKTVKDLYE

-490 ILYGSNDAEKIV
+490 ILKDSNDAEKIV

-534 LNTIK
+534 LNTVK
-539 TYKTEYYISK
+539 PYKTEYYISK
-549 ENEGYKEKFEKFEKF
+549 ENEDYKEKFEKFEKF
-564 KNTNEAFIV
+564 KNTNEAFIM

-604 DIKEILEKE
+604 DIKEILKKE
-613 KDPTVVYL
+613 KDPTIVYL
-621 KNIKRLN
+621 KNKR
-628 KIH
+628 

>member
-31 LTIFLTVVYLFFIA
+31 LTIFLTAIYLFFIA

-71 SSAANLLGISQPSDS
+71 SSAANLLGISQPADS

-97 DWVLTN
+97 DWVLAN
-103 IVKELNL
+103 VVKELNL

-136 SLKENINIQNVQ
+136 SLKENINIQNVEE
-148 DTNMIEI
+148 TNIIEI
-155 SYQSSDPTMA
+155 SYQSSDPTIA

-180 KNLYFEDSQSY
+180 KKLYFEDSQSY

-203 RQYDQI
+203 QQYDQI

-220 KISDISGGTSQE
+220 KLQGTTLDPSSE
-232 SDPLISYYSETY
+232 STQGVDPLINYYSETY

-255 QLEIRKQAIEDNI
+255 QLEIRKQAIENNI

-296 VSDKIELE
+296 VSDRIELE

-317 ALEAEINVLEDE
+317 ALEAEITVLENE
-329 LKKNLDAIFS
+329 LENNLEAIFS

-350 GTFNEY
+350 ETFNEY

-367 VTKQVHE
+367 VTKQVYE

-394 FLLKKDQT
+394 FLLRKDQA

-409 TLLSAL
+409 TLLTAL
-415 EQERMRASLYD
+415 EQERMKASLYD

-434 AYIPENPISPNTT
+434 AYIPENPVSPNTT
-447 LILVIGG
+447 LTLAIGG
-454 GVAIALG
+454 VLAIFLG
-461 ILSVF
+461 ILGVF
-466 VREVNDKTVKDLYE
+466 VKEANDKTVKDLYE

-490 ILYGSNDAEKIV
+490 ILDDSNDAEKIV

-534 LNTIK
+534 LNTVK
-539 TYKTEYYISK
+539 PNKTEYFTSK
-549 ENEGYKEKFEKFEKF
+549 ENEDYKEKFEKFEKF
-564 KNTNEAFIV
+564 KNTNEAFIM
-573 FDNFNNSDYI
+573 FDNFNNGDYI

-592 IIFIEEKTTNLE
+592 IIFIEEKRTNLE
-604 DIKEILEKE
+604 DIMEVLEKE
-613 KDPTVVYL
+613 KDPTVVYV
-621 KNIKRLN
+621 KKY
-628 KIH
+628 

>member
-1 MEMEEEKELTFSD
+1 MEMEEERELTFSD

-45 TPKYEAKQVIEY
+45 TPKYEAKVVIEY

-71 SSAANLLGISQPSDS
+71 SSAANLLGVSQPSPA

-97 DWVLTN
+97 DWVLAN
-103 IVKELNL
+103 VVKELNL

-136 SLKENINIQNVQ
+136 SLKENINIQNVEE
-148 DTNMIEI
+148 TNMIEI
-155 SYQSSDPTMA
+155 SYQSSDPTIA

-180 KNLYFEDSQSY
+180 KKLYFEDSQSY

-203 RQYDQI
+203 QQYDQI

-220 KISDISGGTSQE
+220 KLQGTTLDPSSE
-232 SDPLISYYSETY
+232 STQGVDPLINYYSETY

-255 QLEIRKQAIEDNI
+255 QLEIRKQAIENNI

-296 VSDKIELE
+296 VNDRIELE

-317 ALEAEINVLEDE
+317 ALQAEITVLENE
-329 LKKNLDAIFS
+329 LEKNLEAIFS

-367 VTKQVHE
+367 VTRQVYE

-383 IAKRSPIMYEY
+383 ISKSSPILYEY
-394 FLLKKDQT
+394 FLLKQQQT
-402 ILQTRYN
+402 ILQARYN

-415 EQERMRASLYD
+415 EQERMKASLYD

-434 AYIPENPISPNTT
+434 AYVPENPVSPNST
-447 LILVIGG
+447 LTLAIGG
-454 GVAIALG
+454 VLAIFLG
-461 ILSVF
+461 ILGVF
-466 VREVNDKTVKDLYE
+466 VKEASDKTVKDLYE

-490 ILYGSNDAEKIV
+490 ILKDSNDAEKIV

-539 TYKTEYYISK
+539 PYKTEYFTSI
-549 ENEGYKEKFEKFEKF
+549 ENEDYKEKFEKFEKF
-564 KNTNEAFIV
+564 KNTNEAFIM

-604 DIKEILEKE
+604 DIMEILEKE
-613 KDPTVVYL
+613 KDPTVVYV
-621 KNIKRLN
+621 KKY
-628 KIH
+628 

>member
-1 MEMEEEKELTFSD
+1 MEEERELTFSD

-25 FLIIFF
+25 FLVIFF
-31 LTIFLTVVYLFFIA
+31 LTIFLTAVYLFFIA
-45 TPKYEAKQVIEY
+45 TPTYEAKQVIEY
-57 KSSSSQPSVSLGSM
+57 KSSSSQPSVSLG
-71 SSAANLLGISQPSDS
+71 SAANLLGISQPSDS

-97 DWVLTN
+97 DWVLAN
-103 IVKELNL
+103 VVKELNL

-119 LIARLRGTEV
+119 LIARLRGIEV

-165 ASVVSLVYSYYTEYA
+165 ASVVSLVYSYYTDYA
-180 KNLYFEDSQSY
+180 ENLYFEDSQSY

-203 RQYDQI
+203 QQYDQI

-268 FKLSPETKEFILT
+268 FKLNPETKEFILT

-296 VSDKIELE
+296 VSDRIELE

-317 ALEAEINVLEDE
+317 ALEAEITVLESE
-329 LKKNLDAIFS
+329 LKKNLEAIFS

-350 GTFNEY
+350 ETFNEY

-367 VTKQVHE
+367 VTRQVYE
-374 NMLQVIDDE
+374 NMLQVIDNE
-383 IAKRSPIMYEY
+383 IAQRSPIMYEY
-394 FLLKKDQT
+394 FLLKKDQA

-409 TLLSAL
+409 TLLTAL
-415 EQERMRASLYD
+415 EQERMKASLYD

-434 AYIPENPISPNTT
+434 AYIPENPVSPNTT
-447 LILVIGG
+447 LTLAIGG
-454 GVAIALG
+454 VLAIFLG
-461 ILSVF
+461 ILGVF
-466 VREVNDKTVKDLYE
+466 VREASDKTVKDLYE

-490 ILYGSNDAEKIV
+490 ILDNSNDAEKIV

-539 TYKTEYYISK
+539 PNKTEYFTSK
-549 ENEGYKEKFEKFEKF
+549 GNEDYKEKFEKFEKF
-564 KNTNEAFIV
+564 KNTNEAFIM
-573 FDNFNNSDYI
+573 FDSFNNSDYI

-604 DIKEILEKE
+604 DIKEILKKE
-613 KDPTVVYL
+613 KDPAVVYV
-621 KNIKRLN
+621 KKY
-628 KIH
+628 